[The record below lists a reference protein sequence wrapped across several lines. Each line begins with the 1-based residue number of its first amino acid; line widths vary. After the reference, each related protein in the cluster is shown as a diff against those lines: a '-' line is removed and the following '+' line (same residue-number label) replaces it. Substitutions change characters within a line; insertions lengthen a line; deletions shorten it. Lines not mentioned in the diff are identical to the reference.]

1 MTQNACP
8 ANAKVSER
16 NSSFGI
22 PLPHLLCLGWTKWTV
37 LGGSLNLLEDL
48 MEVLVEFGGSR
59 MGSREGTYRAIPNLW
74 HYNSH
79 EASRESPLFLAG
91 LGPNGLWEL

>member
-22 PLPHLLCLGWTKWTV
+22 PLPHLLCSGWTKWTV
-37 LGGSLNLLEDL
+37 MGGSLNLLEDL
-48 MEVLVEFGGSR
+48 MEVFLVEFGGSR
-59 MGSREGTYRAIPNLW
+59 MGSRAIPNLW
-74 HYNSH
+74 HYNFQ
-79 EASRESPLFLAG
+79 ETSRERVRFFWLV
-91 LGPNGLWEL
+91 